1 MYFVYVQYFVPKLE
15 TLFQLQFLAG
25 MAEKIVQGIE
35 AAESD
40 LSKEKEKKSQEEVG
54 GSVIHDTNH

>member
-1 MYFVYVQYFVPKLE
+1 M
-15 TLFQLQFLAG
+15 
-25 MAEKIVQGIE
+25 QGIE

>member
-1 MYFVYVQYFVPKLE
+1 MNSN
-15 TLFQLQFLAG
+15 TLDILQFLAG

-40 LSKEKEKKSQEEVG
+40 LSKEKEQKTQEEVC
-54 GSVIHDTNH
+54 SVN

>member
-1 MYFVYVQYFVPKLE
+1 MHMWKLE
-15 TLFQLQFLAG
+15 LIVYFQLQFLAG

>member
-1 MYFVYVQYFVPKLE
+1 MYFTHTYVKAWIVY
-15 TLFQLQFLAG
+15 FQLQFLAG

>member
-1 MYFVYVQYFVPKLE
+1 MSKLD
-15 TLFQLQFLAG
+15 TLFLLSNLQFLAG

-54 GSVIHDTNH
+54 RSAIHTIMHFKSQQ